1 MSFSDKVRARL
12 QAILA
17 RAETLERELTQDP
30 PLPPSELT
38 KRAKEQ
44 HELAPI
50 VTCVKALEACAQEQN
65 DLTPLLGDPDFKAE
79 ALAESERLKE
89 RSATLESQLKALL
102 LPKDTADQKGVI
114 VEIRSGTGG
123 DEAALFARD
132 LWQMYFRY
140 AEARR
145 WKTNVLSLSE
155 TDLGGVREVIFS
167 IEGNG
172 VFSRLKFESGIHRV
186 QRIPE
191 TESGGRIH
199 TSAATV
205 AVLPEAEEVD
215 IEINDDDLRI
225 DTFRASGAGG
235 QHVNKTESAIRITH
249 LPTGLVV
256 QQQDEK
262 SQHKNKA
269 RALKILRSRLY
280 DLERAA
286 AEAKRSESRKSQ
298 VGSGDRSGRI
308 RTYNA
313 PQGRVTDH
321 RIGLTLHQIE
331 TILGGQLDLL
341 IDPLLAHDQAEKLA
355 EM

>member
-30 PLPPSELT
+30 PLSPPELT

-50 VTCVKALEACAQEQN
+50 VTCIKGLEACTEEQKG
-65 DLTPLLGDPDFKAE
+65 LIPLLDDPDFKTEAFAE
-79 ALAESERLKE
+79 NERLKE
-89 RSATLESQLKALL
+89 RITTLEDELKILL

-140 AEARR
+140 AETRR
-145 WKTNVLSLSE
+145 WKTQVLSLSE

-167 IEGNG
+167 IDGDG

-215 IEINDDDLRI
+215 IEINDEDLRI

-308 RTYNA
+308 RTYNM

-331 TILGGQLDLL
+331 AILSGNLDPL

-355 EM
+355 GM